1 MNQYSNRRNKVAESL
16 GDNSAMILFSGKAPM
31 RSEDEAY
38 PFSVNRNFYYLSGL
52 DKEDMVLL
60 MYKLDGTYKEIL
72 FILPFNKTLARWV
85 GGRMLKEEASKL
97 SEIKDV
103 RMVNEL
109 DDVIA
114 VLMNRTRKDSSFEFY
129 FDFWHYSMEQEDT
142 PAMKYAKKLQ
152 ERYPYINLKDLYPI
166 ITKMRLIKDED
177 EIACIRKAIHTTNLG
192 IQQMMRTAKPGLNE
206 MSMEGVF
213 DFVLFQALCR
223 NKAFDTIAASGER
236 ATILHYHDNNQ
247 VMNDGELF
255 LCDLGAT
262 HSYYCADISRTFPV
276 NGRFSERQKEIYNI
290 VLNAQKIMENN
301 ARPGMKMKQLNQMIV
316 DYYKEELPKHGL
328 DKDVS
333 EYYFHSVSH
342 HLGLDTH
349 DIDGGMGQILKA
361 GNVITNEPGLYIADE
376 GIGIRIEDD
385 LLITDTGCE
394 VLSSEIIKEVDD
406 IERYMTNG
414 Q

>member
-1 MNQYSNRRNKVAESL
+1 MPA
-16 GDNSAMILFSGKAPM
+16 NSAVILFSGRAPM
-31 RSEDEAY
+31 RSEDESY
-38 PFSVNRNFYYLSGL
+38 PFSVNRSFYYLTGL

-60 MYKLDGTYKEIL
+60 MYRLDGNIREAL
-72 FILPFNKTLARWV
+72 FILPFDETLARWV
-85 GGRMLKEEASKL
+85 GGRMLKEEASEI
-97 SEIKDV
+97 SGIKDV
-103 RMVNEL
+103 ETVDEL
-109 DDVIA
+109 DDTVA
-114 VLMNRTRKDSSFEFY
+114 SLMNRSRKNPDFEFY
-129 FDFWHYSMEQEDT
+129 FDFWHYTMDQEET
-142 PAMKYAKKLQ
+142 PASRYAGKLK
-152 ERYPYINLKDLYPI
+152 ERYPYMISKDIFPI
-166 ITKMRLIKDED
+166 IARMRLVKDEA
-177 EIACIRKAIHTTNLG
+177 EIACIRKAIHLTNLG
-192 IQQMMRTAKPGLNE
+192 IQQMMRTCKPGLNE

-262 HSYYCADISRTFPV
+262 NDYYCADISRTFPV
-276 NGRFSERQKEIYNI
+276 NGQFTARQEEIYNI
-290 VLNAQKIMENN
+290 VLNAQKIMEEN
-301 ARPGMKMKQLNQMIV
+301 AKAGMKMKDLNQMII

-328 DKDVS
+328 SKDVR

-349 DIDGGMGQILKA
+349 DIDGGLGQVLEA

-385 LLITDTGCE
+385 LLITDEGCE
-394 VLSSEIIKEVDD
+394 VLSREIIKQVDD
-406 IERYMTNG
+406 IENFMRNG
-414 Q
+414 